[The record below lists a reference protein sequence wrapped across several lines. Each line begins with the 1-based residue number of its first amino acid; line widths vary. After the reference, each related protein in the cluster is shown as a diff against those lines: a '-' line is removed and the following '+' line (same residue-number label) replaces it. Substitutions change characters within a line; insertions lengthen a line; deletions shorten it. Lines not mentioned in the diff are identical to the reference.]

1 MISETMKKAWIDGA
15 AALASEHMEL
25 ETCEVHAV
33 VCGLIAGGASDDP
46 SVYMPK
52 ISNIINSGEPLSS
65 EIKEWIL
72 DFFKLVRSQFHD
84 METIEFPFEEEMT
97 DPEVSV
103 YFLSIWAEAF
113 LVAFGCE
120 IDRDEMDDSG
130 KELVEEISNYT
141 RLESGDEMSEE
152 EFDDTLTTLI
162 EHLKVCAM
170 SLYADYGCRT
180 GGKISIPKEFEN
192 SKYTRDGELVI
203 GDEGISIEDL
213 K

>member
-1 MISETMKKAWIDGA
+1 MKKAWIDGA
-15 AALASEHMEL
+15 AALAAEHMELETCEVHAVVCGPEHMEL

-103 YFLSIWAEAF
+103 YFLSIWAEA
-113 LVAFGCE
+113 E
-120 IDRDEMDDSG
+120 HSG
-130 KELVEEISNYT
+130 KQSIWNL
-141 RLESGDEMSEE
+141 RHAR
-152 EFDDTLTTLI
+152 FTL
-162 EHLKVCAM
+162 
-170 SLYADYGCRT
+170 LYAD
-180 GGKISIPKEFEN
+180 
-192 SKYTRDGELVI
+192 
-203 GDEGISIEDL
+203 
-213 K
+213 